1 MIEIKKNSNETEEQF
16 LWRIGQ
22 LIDSGKIQNWKSI
35 NDIVNKELGIEEEK
49 WRDESAFR
57 KRYQAAKNFYNNCFS
72 KMKEDDYQKE
82 LKAIQ
87 KNIEKE
93 RVKLRTEKLE
103 YNKWLREEA
112 RDEMIKDEIIS
123 SISNLKPLSI
133 PRYIKPKMNKKAY
146 LLAISDCHYGI
157 EFEIKDLFGNIIN
170 EYSPEI
176 FEVRM
181 WHLLN
186 QVIDFINKEK
196 VDTLYL
202 WDLGDGIESILRL
215 NSQLMKLRYGIIDAS
230 IRYANFLAEWIN
242 VLSKYVR
249 VNFQMV
255 MSSNHCELRICNAP
269 KGAFPE
275 ENMSKVMMTLIK
287 EKLKNNPN
295 VNIVENPTGLNY
307 SQLTI
312 WNCVGL
318 HNESKNFEQAVN
330 DLSKFYGVQVDYA
343 ISGHFHSYSGKETG
357 ICSEVLNVRS
367 IMGTNPYAE
376 TLRKPADAGASLF
389 VFDQVYGK
397 VADISFKLN

>member
-1 MIEIKKNSNETEEQF
+1 MKYRRFENETDD
-16 LWRIGQ
+16 Q
-22 LIDSGKIQNWKSI
+22 LIYRITSDKDKIGTWQNVC
-35 NDIVNKELGIEEEK
+35 DILNELLGT
-49 WRDESAFR
+49 DYNESAFR
-57 KRYQAAKNFYNNCFS
+57 KKKQSFDKMLAANREKFMDSN
-72 KMKEDDYQKE
+72 KQLKEINEKIRE
-82 LKAIQ
+82 L
-87 KNIEKE
+87 EKE

-123 SISNLKPLSI
+123 SISNLKPLNI
-133 PRYIKPKMNKKAY
+133 PGYIKPEMNKKAY

-186 QVIDFINKEK
+186 QVLDFINKEK

-249 VNFQMV
+249 VKFQMV

-275 ENMSKVMMTLIK
+275 ENMSKVMITLIK
-287 EKLKNNPN
+287 ERLKDNPN
-295 VNIVENPTGLNY
+295 VNIVENPTGMNY
-307 SQLTI
+307 SQLTV

-318 HNESKNFEQAVN
+318 HNESKNLEQVVN
-330 DLSKFYGVQVDYA
+330 DISKFYGTPIDYA
-343 ISGHFHSYSGKETG
+343 ISGHFHSYSGKEAG

-376 TLRKPADAGASLF
+376 TIRRSADAGASLF

-397 VADISFKLN
+397 IADISFKLG